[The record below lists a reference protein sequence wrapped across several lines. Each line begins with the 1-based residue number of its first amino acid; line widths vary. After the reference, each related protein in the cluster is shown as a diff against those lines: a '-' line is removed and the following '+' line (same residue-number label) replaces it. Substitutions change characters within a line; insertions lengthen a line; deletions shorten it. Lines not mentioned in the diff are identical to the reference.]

1 MKIRKPLGIIFSI
14 RKWLEDKALEDW
26 NSYSQQ
32 DRWKSYR
39 NSLFRENESGAGV
52 KKQTYQDGCVVYFM
66 WFEWAYTSIKI
77 KREQIY
83 LYRVLIVI
91 TLLML

>member
-1 MKIRKPLGIIFSI
+1 MESGQREK
-14 RKWLEDKALEDW
+14 
-26 NSYSQQ
+26 
-32 DRWKSYR
+32 RWKTGTVIHSR
-39 NSLFRENESGAGV
+39 TDGTVIGTVIEKIFRLRENESGAGV

-66 WFEWAYTSIKI
+66 WFDWAYTSIII
-77 KREQIY
+77 KREQLQIY